1 MDLLAFFDPPGFR
14 AGLEERREGKPVRF
28 DRVFHH
34 LVEECDRDDRVFV
47 VALAEASDYGVPGE
61 GVAVRHLGEDPV
73 CVIEVAV
80 EEIGGGGAEAEE
92 LRGGESV
99 SHLARFDERGVDL
112 GEVSHGSASVDL
124 REEGRRVR

>member
-1 MDLLAFFDPPGFR
+1 M
-14 AGLEERREGKPVRF
+14 
-28 DRVFHH
+28 
-34 LVEECDRDDRVFV
+34 EECDRDDRVSF

-61 GVAVRHLGEDPV
+61 GVAMRHLDEDPV
-73 CVIEVAV
+73 RVVEVAV

-99 SHLARFDERGVDL
+99 SHLAGFDECGVDL
-112 GEVSHGSASVDL
+112 GEVAHGSTSVDL

>member
-1 MDLLAFFDPPGFR
+1 M
-14 AGLEERREGKPVRF
+14 
-28 DRVFHH
+28 
-34 LVEECDRDDRVFV
+34 EECDRDDRVFV

-99 SHLARFDERGVDL
+99 SHLA
-112 GEVSHGSASVDL
+112 
-124 REEGRRVR
+124 